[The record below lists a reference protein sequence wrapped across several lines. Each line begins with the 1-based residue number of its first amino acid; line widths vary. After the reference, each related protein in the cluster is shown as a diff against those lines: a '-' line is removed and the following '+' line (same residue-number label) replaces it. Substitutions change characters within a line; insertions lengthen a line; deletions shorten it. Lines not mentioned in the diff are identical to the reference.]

1 MTEKGRS
8 RLENA
13 LLSGIVATASA
24 LVVWGFSTSDTKQLT
39 VKKDIETLKI
49 EKANK
54 CEVEKQLNDLENRTT
69 KKIDDNYQTVNEKL
83 DLIIKLIEK

>member
-13 LLSGIVATASA
+13 LLSGAVATVSA
-24 LVVWGFSTSDTKQLT
+24 LIVWGFTASDNKQLT
-39 VKKDIETLKI
+39 VKKDIEILKI
-49 EKANK
+49 EKADK
-54 CEVEKQLNDLENRTT
+54 CVVDQQLKDLENRTE
-69 KKIDDNYQTVNEKL
+69 KKIDNNYQVVNEKL

>member
-13 LLSGIVATASA
+13 LLSGAVATVSA
-24 LVVWGFSTSDTKQLT
+24 LIVWGFTTSDNKQLT
-39 VKKDIETLKI
+39 VKKDIEILKI
-49 EKANK
+49 EKADK
-54 CEVEKQLNDLENRTT
+54 CVVDQQLKDLENRTE
-69 KKIDDNYQTVNEKL
+69 KKIDDNYQVVNEKL

>member
-13 LLSGIVATASA
+13 LLSGAVATVSA
-24 LVVWGFSTSDTKQLT
+24 LIVWGFTASDNKQLT
-39 VKKDIETLKI
+39 VKKDIEILKI
-49 EKANK
+49 EKADK
-54 CEVEKQLNDLENRTT
+54 CVVDQQLKDLENRTE
-69 KKIDDNYQTVNEKL
+69 KKIDDNYQVVNEKL

>member
-13 LLSGIVATASA
+13 LLSGVVATVSA
-24 LVVWGFSTSDTKQLT
+24 LIVWGFTTSDNKQLT
-39 VKKDIETLKI
+39 VKKDIEILKI
-49 EKANK
+49 EKADK
-54 CEVEKQLNDLENRTT
+54 CVVDQQLKDLENRTE
-69 KKIDDNYQTVNEKL
+69 KRIDDNYQVVNEKL

>member
-13 LLSGIVATASA
+13 LLSGVVATVSA
-24 LVVWGFSTSDTKQLT
+24 LIVWGFTTSDNKQLT
-39 VKKDIETLKI
+39 VKKDIEILKI
-49 EKANK
+49 EKADK
-54 CEVEKQLNDLENRTT
+54 CVVDQQLKDLENRTE
-69 KKIDDNYQTVNEKL
+69 KKIDDNYQVVNEKL

>member
-8 RLENA
+8 RIENA
-13 LLSGIVATASA
+13 LLSGAIATVSA
-24 LVVWGFSTSDTKQLT
+24 LIVWGFSTSDTKQLT
-39 VKKDIETLKI
+39 VKKDIEILKI

-54 CEVEKQLNDLENRTT
+54 CDVDTQIKELETRTG
-69 KKIDDNYQTVNEKL
+69 KRIDDNYQVVNEKL